1 MSKRILI
8 LDDEMD
14 SNITLET
21 VLQDNGFKVDSY
33 EDPIL
38 ALENFKSCFYDLVI
52 LDIKMPQMNGFL
64 VYREIK
70 KLDKRVK
77 VCFLTAGQMYYGIYK
92 DIFSSVGVKCFI
104 RKPIENEELIKRI
117 HEIIT
122 TNYA

>member
-21 VLQDNGFKVDSY
+21 VLQDNGFNVDSY

-52 LDIKMPQMNGFL
+52 LDIKMPQMKFNL
-64 VYREIK
+64 LRPIANYYT
-70 KLDKRVK
+70 RV
-77 VCFLTAGQMYYGIYK
+77 L
-92 DIFSSVGVKCFI
+92 
-104 RKPIENEELIKRI
+104 
-117 HEIIT
+117 
-122 TNYA
+122 